1 MVIQNREA
9 DMKNRILSMIL
20 VLTTMFSACMAATAA
35 ENPSS
40 TRAKLRSEGAI
51 HYSAKEGNVVI
62 DSADFYTLADQLD
75 RFKVQ
80 AVKQLEVMHTY
91 LTHSGGDVAMTSA
104 DDIYAVHKKPQSGE
118 EADPLSL
125 DFATIL
131 EGIAVSQSIPTN
143 PEAYGF
149 PAGTKFY
156 KKADGSLSTNDSDD
170 AEPISIQPA
179 EADNLSAGTAAWVN
193 GKLKLGTGSD
203 TAKMLDEV
211 FKEHGGGSNL
221 GQYAINTVYT
231 LPEDVP
237 TAFAYVVTTAHS
249 GSGIDGNQAGADPV
263 LTVSSC
269 KSFTKLFSN
278 RYARNGFNVRIS
290 LYYLTGLPAGTEI
303 EGSNGLLFY

>member
-1 MVIQNREA
+1 M
-9 DMKNRILSMIL
+9 
-20 VLTTMFSACMAATAA
+20 
-35 ENPSS
+35 
-40 TRAKLRSEGAI
+40 
-51 HYSAKEGNVVI
+51 VI

-156 KKADGSLSTNDSDD
+156 KRRMDRSVQTIRTTRN
-170 AEPISIQPA
+170 Q
-179 EADNLSAGTAAWVN
+179 SAFSPR
-193 GKLKLGTGSD
+193 KLT
-203 TAKMLDEV
+203 TCPPERQ
-211 FKEHGGGSNL
+211 HGLMES
-221 GQYAINTVYT
+221 
-231 LPEDVP
+231 
-237 TAFAYVVTTAHS
+237 
-249 GSGIDGNQAGADPV
+249 
-263 LTVSSC
+263 
-269 KSFTKLFSN
+269 
-278 RYARNGFNVRIS
+278 
-290 LYYLTGLPAGTEI
+290 
-303 EGSNGLLFY
+303 

>member
-1 MVIQNREA
+1 MKPKQKMVIQNREA
-9 DMKNRILSMIL
+9 DMKNRVLSMIL

-156 KKADGSLSTNDSDD
+156 KKADGSLSTNDSDG

-193 GKLKLGTGSD
+193 GKLKLEIGR
-203 TAKMLDEV
+203 A
-211 FKEHGGGSNL
+211 
-221 GQYAINTVYT
+221 
-231 LPEDVP
+231 
-237 TAFAYVVTTAHS
+237 
-249 GSGIDGNQAGADPV
+249 
-263 LTVSSC
+263 SC
-269 KSFTKLFSN
+269 
-278 RYARNGFNVRIS
+278 RERV
-290 LYYLTGLPAGTEI
+290 
-303 EGSNGLLFY
+303 